1 MLRFTQFRGVK
12 DEFKKWEEWNIF
24 QKVER
29 LIQSRNLIL
38 QPKLASVE
46 CIFATLIFAHD
57 HVINFQS

>member
-1 MLRFTQFRGVK
+1 MRRMKPIKSG
-12 DEFKKWEEWNIF
+12 
-24 QKVER
+24 R